1 MIWFVREAFSLMSV
15 SMLVAFMA
23 VVATGISTV

>member
-1 MIWFVREAFSLMSV
+1 MTFLVREAFSLISV
-15 SMLVAFMA
+15 GMLVTLLT